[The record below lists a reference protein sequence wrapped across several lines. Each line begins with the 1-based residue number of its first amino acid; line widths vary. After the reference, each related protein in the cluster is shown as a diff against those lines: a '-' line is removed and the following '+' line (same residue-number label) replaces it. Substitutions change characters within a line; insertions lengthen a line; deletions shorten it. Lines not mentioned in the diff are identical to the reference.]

1 MYYIGLSWEES
12 LFQKVLL
19 QESGILFSRTW
30 IPFGKQWSREFFWKD
45 CLIANLRERITIS
58 ETKFEEFFF
67 SRTRILFGRQLRRK
81 FFWKKCLF
89 ANHEKNRNF
98 RSHKIRGR
106 IFVKRI
112 WILTVKIL
120 LNKPFLSVTL
130 VIIHIHIWCSCAS
143 WQRWSRYLN
152 VSLGKRKMMS

>member
-1 MYYIGLSWEES
+1 MYYIGVSWEES
-12 LFQKVLL
+12 LFQKLLL
-19 QESGILFSRTW
+19 QESGTLFSRTW

-89 ANHEKNRNF
+89 ANLEKNRNF

-112 WILTVKIL
+112 WILTVKISL
-120 LNKPFLSVTL
+120 SKPFLSVTL
-130 VIIHIHIWCSCAS
+130 VIIHISDVAVLHDSGG
-143 WQRWSRYLN
+143 
-152 VSLGKRKMMS
+152 VGT